1 MYDEKSH
8 RHGSNMQYCRTN
20 AKPNPADVK
29 RHEQIEAELVEL
41 TAEIDHLKE
50 QTAQLESTIKELHQK
65 IMEAG
70 GIQLRLQKVKVDGV
84 REQID
89 LLNDRITKSIVSKSK
104 AEKDVIRYAKSI
116 QRQQQQVEE
125 MDSQLEDL
133 TKQIEENAKIAD
145 DIRKKAEECQD
156 VSIFANSSL
165 CNRLV
170 CSMITCAYCRSWK
183 IRRAI
188 WKNSKSSWIPS
199 QMSLVRF
206 GQWKSKSRIRQM
218 TIRSLSK
225 TMKGKQNIGRTRS
238 PS

>member
-1 MYDEKSH
+1 VCDEKSN
-8 RHGSNMQYCRTN
+8 RHGFNMQYCRTN

-145 DIRKKAEECQD
+145 DIRKKAEECQN
-156 VSIFANSSL
+156 VSVFANSSL
-165 CNRLV
+165 CNRLG
-170 CSMITCAYCRSWK
+170 SMITCPYRRSWK

-206 GQWKSKSRIRQM
+206 GQWKSKSRVRQM
-218 TIRSLSK
+218 TIRRPWK
-225 TMKGKQNIGRTRS
+225 TMKGKQNIGKTRS